1 MSYGV
6 VVTARARADAI
17 EAFRWI
23 AEGSPDAAARWYV
36 GLEKAIA
43 KLTTMPERH
52 PIAEDESEQ
61 LGITLRQVLYGRR
74 LEEWRFQRRS
84 QDSGNSVVNSVCRD
98 SAVGSLAIQCE
109 KQASAPPKQ
118 KGGAR
123 REGCLTQANHS
134 VRLDDRARFA
144 E

>member
-43 KLTTMPERH
+43 KLSKMPERH
-52 PIAEDESEQ
+52 PIAQDESEQ
-61 LGITLRQVLYGRR
+61 LGITLRQMLYGRR
-74 LEEWRFQRRS
+74 R
-84 QDSGNSVVNSVCRD
+84 GVY
-98 SAVGSLAIQCE
+98 
-109 KQASAPPKQ
+109 
-118 KGGAR
+118 
-123 REGCLTQANHS
+123 
-134 VRLDDRARFA
+134 RLFF
-144 E
+144 